1 MMIFLNRGTTRKRKF
16 VGRLVG
22 MQLAIVFLLATTACG
37 GMLPDIPGF
46 SEPTPTLTPTPLP
59 TATPT
64 PEPEAAETVGA
75 AAVAATPQV
84 TIPSDFTPVQDAR
97 LAYSF
102 AVPNGWTALD
112 LQGTQFRSIAGM
124 FGMGEQMEQLDQFL
138 ESPEGQM
145 IGMIYVTDLMSA
157 MFGGFP
163 TILNVTVAD
172 APGYTAESARAL
184 VQAVIESN
192 LSALGEVELGV
203 VEATT
208 INNLPAVRSTAT
220 ANLASVGLDATLF
233 AKVVGLIA
241 NDKIYVMTLVAPA
254 DQQAAK
260 EPVFDQIIGSF
271 RPE

>member
-1 MMIFLNRGTTRKRKF
+1 
-16 VGRLVG
+16 
-22 MQLAIVFLLATTACG
+22 
-37 GMLPDIPGF
+37 
-46 SEPTPTLTPTPLP
+46 
-59 TATPT
+59 
-64 PEPEAAETVGA
+64 
-75 AAVAATPQV
+75 
-84 TIPSDFTPVQDAR
+84 
-97 LAYSF
+97 
-102 AVPNGWTALD
+102 
-112 LQGTQFRSIAGM
+112 
-124 FGMGEQMEQLDQFL
+124 
-138 ESPEGQM
+138 
-145 IGMIYVTDLMSA
+145 
-157 MFGGFP
+157 
-163 TILNVTVAD
+163 
-172 APGYTAESARAL
+172 L